1 MNQRHITM
9 RCDCG
14 AEAVVFTRYDYD
26 LNGTSYGL
34 SFEDSYL
41 GGDYSGFFGRLK
53 RAWKAFI
60 AKPVVYTDV
69 FTDDEKKMKK
79 FLTDCLS
86 LMQCETDLGK

>member
-1 MNQRHITM
+1 M
-9 RCDCG
+9 RCDCN
-14 AEAVVFTRYDYD
+14 AEAVVFTRYDYSMTD
-26 LNGTSYGL
+26 TSYGI

-41 GGDYSGFFGRLK
+41 GRKNNKLFGRLK

-60 AKPVVYTDV
+60 AKPVIYTDV

-86 LMQCETDLGK
+86 LMQCETDPGK